1 MRLSDFKALT
11 FDVYGTLIDWE
22 PALAGFL
29 GNWAERNAVRATPAE
44 LLKAYDDARAHYQ
57 TLRPALAYPDVLRSS
72 FAYICD
78 RWRVP
83 VETGTQ
89 EAFAAS
95 IGDWEPF
102 PDTRDGLAYLKGH
115 YKLGALSNIDEA
127 SFRRTREKIGVD
139 FDLVV
144 TAERVGSYKPSL
156 PHFVTAIS
164 ELGAMGIGPQRILH
178 VCQSL
183 RADVRPANDLG
194 LITAWIN
201 RKGGTLGLTG
211 HGAEAAIPDMTF
223 AGLAE
228 LVAAHREERA

>member
-1 MRLSDFKALT
+1 VKPSDFEALT

-22 PALAGFL
+22 PSLAAFL
-29 GNWAERNAVRATPAE
+29 SDWAGRNGVEATAAE

-57 TLRPALAYPDVLRSS
+57 ALRPALLYPDVLRSC

-83 VETGTQ
+83 VDAGTQ

-95 IGDWEPF
+95 VKDWEPF
-102 PDTRDGLAYLKGH
+102 ADTRDSLAYLKEH
-115 YKLGALSNIDEA
+115 YKLGALSNIDEE
-127 SFRRTREKIGVD
+127 SFRWSAEKMGVD

-164 ELGAMGIGPQRILH
+164 ELGGMGIPPERILH

-183 RADVRPANDLG
+183 RADVRPGNELG
-194 LITAWIN
+194 LVTAWIN
-201 RKGGTLGLTG
+201 RKDGTLGLTG
-211 HGAEAAIPDMTF
+211 HGAEGAVPDMTF
-223 AGLAE
+223 ASLAE
-228 LVAAHREERA
+228 LVEAHRKERA